1 MLDAL
6 DWPGYG
12 IECKI
17 GQSRGRLARPHRG
30 ALAQLVAR
38 FHGMEEVR
46 GSSPL
51 SSTIERMF
59 EYLTDTET
67 RESAFLLFNRF
78 YAVPLLIV
86 SNKGI
91 MWVRV
96 PFPHKSSTVDFI
108 VDNYLRLWDMY

>member
-1 MLDAL
+1 
-6 DWPGYG
+6 
-12 IECKI
+12 
-17 GQSRGRLARPHRG
+17 
-30 ALAQLVAR
+30 
-38 FHGMEEVR
+38 
-46 GSSPL
+46 
-51 SSTIERMF
+51 MF

-96 PFPHKSSTVDFI
+96 PFPHKI
-108 VDNYLRLWDMY
+108 VRLLILSWIITFDYGICIS